1 MADRRERTWVY
12 PRSGVTRWSNAWLRR
27 WHHVE
32 HVRGR
37 GMRLR
42 GAISQLVSRAVSPG
56 RETRS
61 RWPLPDVTRVDG
73 GYRSTWTDEG
83 RRLWQRDVAA
93 FLASR
98 HSESRE
104 PEAGSAAG
112 KAWAKPKLL
121 AGEREVLGIYASHW
135 LVELHDGSNPATV
148 CSASSVVGDAWC
160 GSCPATTSVTPN
172 GLRSPSLTGISRW
185 PEPHPVATTKQM
197 CRTGLQC

>member
-1 MADRRERTWVY
+1 
-12 PRSGVTRWSNAWLRR
+12 
-27 WHHVE
+27 
-32 HVRGR
+32 
-37 GMRLR
+37 MRLR

-104 PEAGSAAG
+104 PEAGSVAG

-135 LVELHDGSNPATV
+135 LVELHDASNPGYRLLSLV
-148 CSASSVVGDAWC
+148 SSGRCLVWELPGYNQRDAERL
-160 GSCPATTSVTPN
+160 A
-172 GLRSPSLTGISRW
+172 
-185 PEPHPVATTKQM
+185 VAFVD
-197 CRTGLQC
+197 GYL